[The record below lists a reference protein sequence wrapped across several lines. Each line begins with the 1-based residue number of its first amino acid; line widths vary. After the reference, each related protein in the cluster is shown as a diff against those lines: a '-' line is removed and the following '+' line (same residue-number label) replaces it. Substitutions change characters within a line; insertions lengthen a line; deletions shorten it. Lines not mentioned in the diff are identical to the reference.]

1 MSITPCTNRTPAR
14 VIAVTSCALLLAAL
28 LTSFTTT
35 ASSAAIDPCGVAG
48 NKISC
53 ENSLPGSPPSEWDIA
68 GAGDDDIQG
77 FATDIS
83 VNVGSKVDFKI
94 DTDASAYSVTIYRTG
109 YYGGSGARRIAT
121 LSPTASLP
129 QHQPQCIT
137 ELSTELYDCGNW
149 GVSASWNVPATA
161 VSGVYI
167 ALLRRPDTGGDS
179 HITFIVRDDSSTSAI
194 VAQTSDPTWHA
205 YNTYG
210 GSSFYRGGN
219 NGRAYKLS
227 YNRPF
232 ATRAGTEARDF
243 YFGAEYPMV
252 RFMEKNGYDVSYIA
266 GVDTDRRG
274 GQLTNHKVFLSM
286 GHDEYWSKAQR
297 ANVEAARDAGVNL
310 MFLSGNE
317 AYWRTRYEPSSD
329 SSHTA
334 YRTLTS
340 YKETWANEKLDP
352 STEWT
357 GTWRDPRFAPTDKGG
372 GLPENAL
379 TGTLYMANYS
389 DLPVTVSAAEGK
401 LRLWRSSGLQSMPAG
416 AKTELAPHTVGY
428 ESNEDLDNGSRPQ
441 GLIRLSTTTG
451 PTPEYL
457 QDFGNTVAPG
467 STTHHLTMYRAP
479 SGALVFSAGSV
490 QWTWGLDAVHDG
502 DGAAADPRMQQAQVN
517 LFADM
522 DAQPTTLDPALT
534 TATKSTDTTK
544 PTTTISTPASNA
556 TITNGTAATV
566 TGTAADSG
574 GVVAGVEVSTDDGA
588 TWHPA
593 TGTTSWSYS
602 YTQHGSAA
610 VTLKARA
617 IDDSANIGAAVSR
630 SVTASCPCNVFGTE
644 IPAISAAN
652 DSGSVEL
659 GLRFSPTTAGFVSG
673 VRFYK
678 GTGNTGTHTGALWSS
693 SGQKLATVTFS
704 GESATGWQQ
713 ASFASVVPV
722 SEGTTYVIS
731 YTAPNGHYAVSSDAF
746 SARGIAAPP
755 LSVEGGFG
763 ATPAGVYAG
772 AGQFPSTAYRN
783 SNYHVDPIFTTTDT
797 SPLIVTTQWPL
808 ADSSSVPADTTVTA
822 TYSKPVSAGAA
833 TLGLKDANGATV
845 NGSTSYDAASRVI
858 TFTPSSA
865 LNGFVKY
872 TATVGGVD
880 AQGVAV
886 TAGKAWSFTTARP
899 TPAPGVCPCGI
910 LNDSTAPTVLQAADQ
925 NAVTLGVR
933 FSADTVGTVTGVKFY
948 KGPNNTGSHTGALW
962 SSAGAKLAEGTFA
975 GESAS
980 GWQTLIFSE
989 PVAIAKDTDYIA
1001 SYRAPAGKY
1010 SVTPGGLSS
1019 AVSVPPLRTPSNGG
1033 AFTYGSGFPD
1043 SRSSTSYLV
1052 DVVFERAAPQIA
1064 ITAHDPAPS
1073 AIDVPRSTTIGVWF
1087 DDAIQPGAA
1096 MTVTNGGTPI
1106 SGTTTLSPDA
1116 TKLTFTPSSVLPK
1129 DTVVAVTLTGVTSTS
1144 DASLGTRTWTFRT
1157 TTNDD
1162 ARVPQSLFG
1171 AQVPAV
1177 MAATESSAV
1186 ELGTA
1191 FRPTKDGTITSIRF
1205 HKGAGNSGTHIGRIW
1220 SSTGQQLAS
1229 VTFTNETPSGWQTA
1243 RLSQPLAVTAGTS
1256 YFVSYLA
1263 PQGHYSYTS
1272 GFFSTPLTNGDLTA
1286 PAGNNGRYLYGASG
1300 GFPTYD
1306 WGSTNY
1312 FVDVVFLADHPK
1324 VTLAERSP
1332 APDATDVMRSSPIT
1346 ATLSAPL
1353 SPGYSLTAKQGSSDV
1368 AGTAS
1373 ISADKTKVTFQP
1385 TSLLP
1390 ADSDITVTLSGVV
1403 STEGAIL
1410 APQTWTFH
1418 TETTGTS
1425 AYSLFTGQTPA
1436 NPSLNEGAA
1445 IELGTA
1451 FTPSVAGTITGIR
1464 FYKGSG
1470 NAGTHIGNLW
1480 SSTGT
1485 KLGTVTFSGEST
1497 TGWQTA
1503 QLPTPVAVTAGTTY
1517 VVSYF
1522 APQGHYSATPGYFGS
1537 VYSAGPL
1544 SARAGNNGLFLY
1556 GAQGGFPTGSY
1567 GSTNYFVDVVFRG
1580 PS

>member
-1 MSITPCTNRTPAR
+1 MSITPRAHRTPSRAVA
-14 VIAVTSCALLLAAL
+14 VIGCGLLLAAL
-28 LTSFTTT
+28 LTSVTTT
-35 ASSAAIDPCGVAG
+35 SSSAAIDPCGLAG

-53 ENSLPGSPPSEWDIA
+53 ENSKLGSPPSEWDIE
-68 GAGDDDIQG
+68 GAGDTDIQG

-94 DTDASAYSVTIYRTG
+94 DTSASAYSVTIYRTG
-109 YYGGSGARRIAT
+109 YYGGDGARKIAT
-121 LSPTASLP
+121 VSPSASLP

-137 ELSTELYDCGNW
+137 DLSTELYDCGNW
-149 GVSASWNVPATA
+149 GTSASWNVPANA

-167 ALLRRPDTGGDS
+167 ALLHRPDTGGDS

-194 VAQTSDPTWHA
+194 VAQTSDTTWQA

-232 ATRAGTEARDF
+232 ATRDGTEARDF

-274 GQLTNHKVFLSM
+274 AQLVNHRVFLSM

-310 MFLSGNE
+310 AFLSGNE
-317 AYWRTRYEPSSD
+317 VYWKTRYEASSD

-340 YKETWANEKLDP
+340 YKETWANEKIDP
-352 STEWT
+352 SAEWT
-357 GTWRDPRFAPTDKGG
+357 GTWRDPRFAPKDKGAG
-372 GLPENAL
+372 VPENGL
-379 TGTLYMANYS
+379 TGTLYVANHS

-401 LRLWRSSGLQSMPAG
+401 LRLWRSSGLQSMTAG
-416 AKTELAPHTVGY
+416 TKTELAPHTVGY
-428 ESNEDLDNGSRPQ
+428 ESNEDIDNGSRPP

-451 PTPEYL
+451 ETPQYL
-457 QDFGNTVAPG
+457 QDFGNEVAPG
-467 STTHHLTMYRAP
+467 TTTHHLTMYRAP
-479 SGALVFSAGSV
+479 SGALVFSAGSI
-490 QWTWGLDAVHDG
+490 QWTWGLDATHDG
-502 DGAAADPRMQQAQVN
+502 DGAAADTRMKQAQVN

-522 DAQPTTLDPALT
+522 DARPTTLDPALT
-534 TATKSTDTTK
+534 AATKSTDTTA
-544 PTTTISTPASNA
+544 PTAVITTPANNA
-556 TITNGTAATV
+556 SVANGTSATV
-566 TGTAADSG
+566 TGTAADIG
-574 GVVAGVEVSTDDGA
+574 GVVAGVEVSTDNGA

-602 YTQHGSAA
+602 YIQHGYAA

-644 IPAISAAN
+644 VPAVPAAN
-652 DSGSVEL
+652 DADSVEL

-678 GTGNTGTHTGALWSS
+678 GTGNTGTHIGSLWDS
-693 SGQKLATVTFS
+693 SGQKLATVTFP

-713 ASFASVVPV
+713 ASFSSAVPV
-722 SEGTTYVIS
+722 SKDDTYVIS
-731 YTAPNGHYAVSSDAF
+731 YTAPNGHYSVGVDAF
-746 SARGIAAPP
+746 AARGIDAPP
-755 LSVEGGFG
+755 LSVDGGFG

-772 AGQFPSTAYRN
+772 AGQFPINAYRN
-783 SNYHVDPIFTTTDT
+783 SNYYVDPIFTTTDT

-808 ADSSSVPADTTVTA
+808 ANSSSAPATTTVAA
-822 TYSKPVSAGAA
+822 TYSKPVTAGTA

-845 NGSTSYDAASRVI
+845 SGSTSYNATSRTV

-865 LNGFVKY
+865 LSGFVKY

-880 AQGVAV
+880 AQGNTV
-886 TAGKAWSFTTARP
+886 TAGNTWSFTTARP
-899 TPAPGVCPCGI
+899 TPSPGVCPCGI
-910 LNDSTAPTVLQAADQ
+910 LNDSTLPTVLQDSDS

-933 FSADTVGTVTGVKFY
+933 FTSDTAGSITGVKFY
-948 KGPNNTGSHTGALW
+948 KGPNNTGTHTGTLW
-962 SSAGAKLAEGTFA
+962 TSAGAKLAEGTFTD
-975 GESAS
+975 ESSS
-980 GWQTLIFSE
+980 GWQTLTFSQ
-989 PVAIAKDTDYIA
+989 PVTIAKDTEYIA
-1001 SYRAPAGKY
+1001 SYRAPGGKY
-1010 SVTPGGLSS
+1010 SVTPGGFSS
-1019 AVSVPPLRTPSNGG
+1019 GLTVAPLRASSNGG
-1033 AFTYGSGFPD
+1033 AYTYGSGFPD
-1043 SRSSTSYLV
+1043 ARSSANYLV

-1064 ITAHDPAPS
+1064 ITSQDPPPGS
-1073 AIDVPRSTTIGVWF
+1073 VDVPRSASIGVWF
-1087 DDAIQPGAA
+1087 DDTIQPGATV
-1096 MTVTNGGTPI
+1096 TVTNGSTAIG
-1106 SGTTTLSPDA
+1106 GTTTLSPDA
-1116 TKLTFTPSSVLPK
+1116 TRLTFKPSATLPK
-1129 DTVVAVTLTGVTSTS
+1129 DTLITVTLTGVTATS
-1144 DASLGTRTWTFRT
+1144 GAALGTKTWSFRT

-1162 ARVPQSLFG
+1162 ARVPQSLFSD
-1171 AQVPAV
+1171 QVPTV
-1177 MAATESSAV
+1177 LAANESSAV

-1191 FRPTKDGTITSIRF
+1191 FKPTKDGKVTSIRF
-1205 HKGAGNSGTHIGRIW
+1205 HKGPGNSGTHIGRIW

-1243 RLSQPLAVTAGTS
+1243 TLGQPLSVTAGTT
-1256 YFVSYLA
+1256 YYVSYLA

-1272 GFFSTPLTNGDLTA
+1272 GFFNTALTNGDLTA
-1286 PAGNNGRYLYGASG
+1286 PAGTNGRYLYGASG
-1300 GFPTYD
+1300 GLPLYD

-1312 FVDVVFLADHPK
+1312 FVDVLFLADQPV
-1324 VTLAERSP
+1324 VTLAGRSP
-1332 APDATDVMRSSPIT
+1332 SPDATDVMRSAPIT

-1353 SPGYSLTAKQGSSDV
+1353 SPGYSLTAKQGTSSI
-1368 AGTAS
+1368 AGTTS
-1373 ISADKTKVTFQP
+1373 LSANGTRLTFQP
-1385 TSLLP
+1385 TSALS
-1390 ADSDITVTLSGVV
+1390 ADTDITVTLSGVV

-1410 APQTWTFH
+1410 PTQTWTFR
-1418 TETTGTS
+1418 TEVASTT
-1425 AYSLFTGQTPA
+1425 AYGLFGSQTPT
-1436 NPSLNEGAA
+1436 NPSVNDGAA
-1445 IELGTA
+1445 VELGAA

-1470 NAGTHIGNLW
+1470 NNGTHIGNLW
-1480 SSTGT
+1480 SSSGT
-1485 KLGTVTFSGEST
+1485 KLGTVTFSDESAS
-1497 TGWQTA
+1497 GWQTA
-1503 QLPTPVAVTAGTTY
+1503 HLTTPVAVTAGTTY
-1517 VVSYF
+1517 IVSYF
-1522 APQGHYSATPGYFGS
+1522 APLGRYSATPGYFNS
-1537 VYSAGPL
+1537 AYSSGPL
-1544 SARAGNNGLFLY
+1544 SARADNNGLFMY
-1556 GAQGGFPTGSY
+1556 GAQGGFPTGTY